1 MAIRDI
7 VVFPHPVLKQRCA
20 EVTEFDATLHSLL
33 DDMSDTMHK
42 ADGIG
47 LAANQIGVSA
57 RVFLMDVPVNRGGSR
72 EERKAQAKAEAESN
86 QPPPST
92 GRIEVIN
99 PKIVARRG
107 ELRYEE
113 GCLSF
118 PGMSEWVNRAAEI
131 DLVYQDRTGTE
142 QALSATGLVA
152 VCIQHEL
159 DHLDG
164 ITFFDRLSTL
174 KRKIALREHLR
185 QNRDLIEDQ
194 ALRDK
199 AKQKRAG

>member
-20 EVTEFDATLHSLL
+20 EVTAFDAQLHGLL

-47 LAANQIGVSA
+47 LAANQVGVA
-57 RVFLMDVPVNRGGSR
+57 VRVFLMDVPINRPASK
-72 EERKAQAKAEAESN
+72 EERKAQAQTEA
-86 QPPPST
+86 PATT
-92 GRIEVIN
+92 GRTEVVN
-99 PKIVARRG
+99 PKILAKRG

-118 PGMSEWVNRAAEI
+118 PGMSEWVNRAAEV
-131 DLVYQDRTGTE
+131 DLEYQDRAGTV
-142 QALSATGLVA
+142 QTISATGLVA

-164 ITFFDRLSTL
+164 ITFFDRLSPL

-185 QNRDLIEDQ
+185 ENRDLIEDQ
-194 ALRDK
+194 ALRDR
-199 AKQKRAG
+199 AKQKRVG